1 MEEGINLERPR
12 VGRVGYVNC
21 LPIFYAIES
30 GLVQLPADLVADHPS
45 RLNNLLAS
53 GMIEVTAVS
62 SIAYAH
68 NRESCVILP
77 DLSIASDGAVWSV
90 ALLSRMPVSGL
101 NGRRVS
107 LTPYSATSVVLLQ
120 ILLNRFY
127 GVRAELFTRPQGV
140 SPWWGDP
147 DATLV
152 IGDEALRLACLPRGG
167 VAREPASSTRERGYY
182 VYDLGMEW
190 KRFTGMRMV
199 FALWV
204 ARQEFAERFPHLLR
218 EIWRA
223 LQVAKGWGCSHRDT
237 VAGVAARLLGIP
249 SAILTEYFRHLKYEL
264 SEPYIRG
271 LRHFYECARQCG
283 LIQTPV
289 RIKIW
294 REVYGYRI
302 THGAN
307 R

>member
-1 MEEGINLERPR
+1 MEKPR
-12 VGRVGYVNC
+12 LGRVGYVNC

-30 GLVQLPADLVADHPS
+30 GLIQLPAELVADHPS
-45 RLNNLLAS
+45 RLNTLLAA
-53 GMIEVTAVS
+53 GKIEVTAVS

-77 DLSIASDGAVWSV
+77 DLSIACDGAVWSV
-90 ALLSRMPVSGL
+90 ALLSRMPVSRLKGK
-101 NGRRVS
+101 RVS
-107 LTPYSATSVVLLQ
+107 LTPYSATSIALLQ
-120 ILLNRFY
+120 ILLSKFY
-127 GVRAELFTRPQGV
+127 GVKAELFTRPPGV

-152 IGDEALRLACLPRGG
+152 IGDEALRLTCFPSVG
-167 VAREPASSTRERGYY
+167 VAEDRESPSRGLDYY
-182 VYDLGMEW
+182 VYDLGAEW

-204 ARQEFAERFPHLLR
+204 ASREFAVRFPDLLR

-223 LQVAKGWGCSHRDT
+223 LQAAKGWGCSHGET
-237 VAGVAARLLGIP
+237 VAGVAAQLIGMP
-249 SAILTEYFRHLKYEL
+249 PATLTEYFRHLKYDL
-264 SEPYIRG
+264 SEPYLSG
-271 LRHFYECARQCG
+271 LQHFYECARQCG

-289 RIKIW
+289 RMKIW
-294 REVYGYRI
+294 REVDADRI
-302 THGAN
+302 PHGAN